1 MITLENRRGAA
12 LMTALLAVAII
23 TVAIA
28 AGLSLVSAERRTV
41 TDQQLQARALGIAQQ
56 GLDAYLR
63 HPENPAFR
71 PGRTTTTPPHDNDT
85 AWIPVNVT
93 TGDTA
98 IVIPRLY
105 RRPSATTG
113 DTMYV
118 ISSLGREGA
127 RNIKGM
133 PTPSRTVAEI
143 VTWSGAYV
151 PIRAGWMSL
160 TGIQKNGSSG
170 TLSGV
175 DASST
180 PCLPGGNL
188 AGVTVPA
195 RVPGGGS
202 GYQSNGSG
210 NVLSG
215 SPPLDTL
222 SIGGTPKAAADS
234 IAKTG
239 IDWSRWSQGLDLP
252 NVWRTSDHGG
262 AFPSFSDTTYYP
274 IIYVNGNVPSL
285 PNGRGLLIVS
295 GSMTMNGSTHWNGIV
310 LIGGGVT
317 ANGNDNVQGA
327 VLSGLNMMIDT
338 TATTIASLGNGTKT
352 IQYNSCAVKK
362 ALAGT
367 HALVPRRDTWM
378 DNWKTF

>member
-1 MITLENRRGAA
+1 MTRLTNRRGAA

-23 TVAIA
+23 TVAVA

-41 TDQQLQARALGIAQQ
+41 SDQQLQARALGIAQQ

-71 PGRTTTTPPHDNDT
+71 PGRTTHTPPRDRDT

-105 RRPSATTG
+105 RRPSSGTG

-118 ISSLGREGA
+118 ISSLGRQGI
-127 RNIKGM
+127 RSVKGT
-133 PTPSRTVAEI
+133 PAPSRTVAEV
-143 VTWSGAYV
+143 VTWTGAYV
-151 PIRAGWMSL
+151 PVKAGWTSL
-160 TGIQKNGSSG
+160 SGIVKNGTAG
-170 TLSGV
+170 TLSGI
-175 DASST
+175 DASGT
-180 PCLPGGNL
+180 PCLAGGDI
-188 AGVTVPA
+188 AGVTVPTTLPDGSA
-195 RVPGGGS
+195 GYTATGS
-202 GYQSNGSG
+202 GSALSG
-210 NVLSG
+210 N
-215 SPPLDTL
+215 PPLDSL
-222 SIGGTPKAAADS
+222 SIGATPTAAADS

-262 AFPSFSDTTYYP
+262 QFPDFSDPNYYP
-274 IIYVNGNVPSL
+274 IVYVSGDVPDL
-285 PNGRGLLIVS
+285 PNGRGLLVVS
-295 GSMTMNGSTHWNGIV
+295 GSLTMNGTTTWDGIV
-310 LIGGGVT
+310 LVGGSVT
-317 ANGNDNVQGA
+317 ANGNDDVEGA
-327 VLSGLNMMIDT
+327 VLSGLNLLINPT
-338 TATTIASLGNGTKT
+338 PIGAAALGNGTKI
-352 IQYNSCAVKK
+352 IQYNSCEVTK

-367 HALVPRRDTWM
+367 HALVPRRGTWM